1 MKRLF
6 TLLLIAFSVLSCEVI
21 DEKLDDLLDKRD
33 WVVFADGT
41 ELTVD
46 VPSKPTVLN
55 YKFESTLD
63 WEAKTDAEWLEID
76 PTSGKAGKD
85 IKIQIK
91 VAKNKD
97 KEGRTGY
104 VDLTLSNDE
113 SYRITVNQAGEGDE
127 NDEGDENENEG
138 TIVDVPANQIWY
150 TSVDGAIV
158 EPYSGEYNEYAEA
171 ITTFGVNIVSN
182 TYVDGKGVIEFD
194 GDVTEIGLGA
204 FYDCNE
210 LTSVILPDS
219 VIVIKKGAFYGCINL
234 NSVNIPDGVQE
245 IGFDAFCGCT
255 AIRTVTIP
263 ESVSFIDDGA
273 FVVCNSMERFNGKF
287 ASEDGRCL
295 IIDGV
300 LKAFAPAGLTEYT
313 IPDNVTK
320 IGHAVFLLYSNL
332 ENIIIPDSV
341 TEIDNW
347 VFQGCTSLASV
358 TIGNSVTEIGYYAF
372 CDCSNLTSV
381 TIPDSVT
388 TIGNNAFYSC
398 SRLTSVTIP
407 NSVTTIEEGLFRFC
421 SSLASVT
428 IPDSVTTI
436 GSFAFDDCNSLTS
449 VTIPGSVTTIGY
461 NAFSNC
467 SSLTSVTIGDSV
479 TEIGYNAF
487 YDCINLTSI
496 TIPDSVTTIGSSAF
510 QDCTSLA
517 SVTIGNS
524 VTDIG
529 GGAFYNCK
537 SLTSVTIP
545 DSVTE
550 IGDYAFYGC
559 DSLTSVTIGDS
570 VTKIGYATFAFCEN
584 LNTVYCKAINPPT
597 TIVDNNGYWY
607 GFAMQDESGN
617 ICNIDCTIYV
627 YAECVEA
634 YKNAEGWSEY
644 ADRIVAEGS
653 IPEDTQTSII
663 RYTTIDG
670 EPITPRMAVKSN
682 TYINGEGILEF
693 YGDIIGDSAFYGCD
707 SLTSIT
713 IGDSVT
719 SIGYNAFSNCSSLTS
734 VTIPDSV
741 TTVGGYA
748 FSGCGN
754 LNAVYITDLVAWCN
768 IDFVNPINN
777 GFQLEANPLA
787 HAQNLYLNGELITE
801 LVIPE
806 SVTDIKF
813 LAFIGCSASNIV
825 FHDNVKS
832 IGACAFEHCQ
842 NLDNVVIG
850 NSVESIGNVAFGRC
864 PNLTSVT
871 MSDSLTS
878 FGFNVFL
885 YSSNLREFKGKLAT
899 EDGRALIKDNILF
912 TYANA
917 SGSEYIIP
925 DGITIIGDG
934 AFFSSVGLKSIT
946 IPKSVTTIGYL
957 AFGMITDIE
966 SIYCKATT
974 PPSTGGNIYESNSCN
989 IYVPFESY
997 QDYVTAGGWSQYAA
1011 SILPYDYD
1019 NNCVIEANASEE
1031 TKRWLG
1037 KWSSTVSRTYCPQT
1051 GFNEETVTFEVNIEH
1066 NAVAPNFVKVY
1077 GLSVIDP
1084 TIAVDG
1090 IVNANGDLEI
1100 LNFNYIGN
1108 SGEWALYVWALSEV
1122 GGLTGDR
1129 HAVYTMSMDESG
1141 RVSCEVGSFNSSPYI
1156 VFDIF
1161 GYNVNTG
1168 GVSWYNTNISYYSGP
1183 MSWVKIA
1190 DNGATPSRYSQ
1201 KISYRHNLRLQ
1212 ADARLRVVE

>member
-6 TLLLIAFSVLSCEVI
+6 TLLLLSFAALSCEMI

-33 WVVFADGT
+33 WVVFAEGT

-46 VPSKPTVLN
+46 VPSKQTVLN
-55 YKFESTLD
+55 YKFESALD
-63 WEAKTDAEWLEID
+63 WEVKTDAEWLEID
-76 PTSGKAGKD
+76 PMSGKAGKD

-113 SYRITVNQAGEGDE
+113 SYRITINQAGEDDE
-127 NDEGDENENEG
+127 NDEGDENEG

-150 TSVDGAIV
+150 TSVDGEVV
-158 EPYSGEYNEYAEA
+158 ELYSGEYNNNADA
-171 ITTFGVNIVSN
+171 LTTFGVNIISN
-182 TYVDGKGVIEFD
+182 TYKDGKGVIEFE

-204 FYDCNE
+204 FYGCNG
-210 LTSVILPDS
+210 LTSVILPNS

-295 IIDGV
+295 IIDGE

-347 VFQGCTSLASV
+347 AFQGCTSLASV
-358 TIGNSVTEIGYYAF
+358 TIGDSVTTIGDYAF
-372 CDCSNLTSV
+372 LDCSNLTSV

-388 TIGNNAFYSC
+388 TIGSNAF
-398 SRLTSVTIP
+398 L
-407 NSVTTIEEGLFRFC
+407 
-421 SSLASVT
+421 
-428 IPDSVTTI
+428 D
-436 GSFAFDDCNSLTS
+436 
-449 VTIPGSVTTIGY
+449 
-461 NAFSNC
+461 C
-467 SSLTSVTIGDSV
+467 SSLTSVTIGN
-479 TEIGYNAF
+479 G
-487 YDCINLTSI
+487 
-496 TIPDSVTTIGSSAF
+496 VTTIGE
-510 QDCTSLA
+510 
-517 SVTIGNS
+517 
-524 VTDIG
+524 
-529 GGAFYNCK
+529 GAFR
-537 SLTSVTIP
+537 
-545 DSVTE
+545 
-550 IGDYAFYGC
+550 G
-559 DSLTSVTIGDS
+559 
-570 VTKIGYATFAFCEN
+570 
-584 LNTVYCKAINPPT
+584 
-597 TIVDNNGYWY
+597 
-607 GFAMQDESGN
+607 
-617 ICNIDCTIYV
+617 
-627 YAECVEA
+627 
-634 YKNAEGWSEY
+634 
-644 ADRIVAEGS
+644 
-653 IPEDTQTSII
+653 
-663 RYTTIDG
+663 
-670 EPITPRMAVKSN
+670 
-682 TYINGEGILEF
+682 
-693 YGDIIGDSAFYGCD
+693 
-707 SLTSIT
+707 
-713 IGDSVT
+713 
-719 SIGYNAFSNCSSLTS
+719 CSSLTS

-741 TTVGGYA
+741 TTVGGYAFLECSSLTSVTMGKGIETVGGYA

-754 LNAVYITDLVAWCN
+754 LNAVYITDLVAWYN

-777 GFQLEANPLA
+777 GFHLEANPLV

-813 LAFIGCSASNIV
+813 LAFIRCSASNIV

-832 IGACAFEHCQ
+832 IGPCAFEGWQ
-842 NLDNVVIG
+842 NLENVVIG

-885 YSSNLREFKGKLAT
+885 FSSNLREFKGKLAT
-899 EDGRALIKDNILF
+899 EDGRALIKDNIFF

-917 SGSEYIIP
+917 SGSEYTIP

-946 IPKSVTTIGYL
+946 IPESVTAIGYM
-957 AFGMITDIE
+957 AFGNDTDIE

-974 PPSTGGNIYESNSCN
+974 PPSTGGNIYQSNSCN
-989 IYVPFESY
+989 IYVPYESY
-997 QDYVTAGGWSQYAA
+997 QDYVTAGNWMAYAA
-1011 SILPYDYD
+1011 QIIPYDYE
-1019 NNCVIEANASEE
+1019 NNCVVEANASVE

-1051 GFNEETVTFEVNIEH
+1051 GFNEEAVTFEVNIEH
-1066 NAVAPNFVKVY
+1066 NTVSPYFVKVY

-1100 LNFNYIGN
+1100 LNYCYVGN
-1108 SGEWALYVWALSEV
+1108 SGNWNLYMWAVSES
-1122 GGLTGDR
+1122 GGLTYDR
-1129 HAVYTMSMDESG
+1129 QAVYTMSMDESG
-1141 RVSCEVGSFNSSPYI
+1141 NVSCEVSSLNGFPYI

-1161 GYNVNTG
+1161 GYNTANG
-1168 GVSWYNTNISYYSGP
+1168 NISWYDTSLSYYSGP
-1183 MSWVKIA
+1183 MSWVKVT

-1201 KISYRHNLRLQ
+1201 KVPYRANFQPQ
-1212 ADARLRVVE
+1212 ADTRLKVVE

>member
-6 TLLLIAFSVLSCEVI
+6 TLLLISFAALSCEMI

-33 WVVFADGT
+33 WVVFAEGT
-41 ELTVD
+41 ELSVD
-46 VPSKPTVLN
+46 VPSKQTVLN

-63 WEAKTDAEWLEID
+63 WEIKTDAEWLEID
-76 PTSGKAGKD
+76 PTSGKAGKN

-91 VAKNKD
+91 VNKNKD

-113 SYRITVNQAGEGDE
+113 SYRITINQAGEGDE
-127 NDEGDENENEG
+127 NDEGDENEG
-138 TIVDVPANQIWY
+138 TIVDVPSNQIWY
-150 TSVDGAIV
+150 TSVDGEVV
-158 EPYSGEYNEYAEA
+158 ELYSGEYNEYADA
-171 ITTFGVNIVSN
+171 ITTFGVDIVSN
-182 TYVDGKGVIEFD
+182 TYKDGKGVIEFE

-204 FYDCNE
+204 FYGCNG
-210 LTSVILPDS
+210 LTSVILPNS

-295 IIDGV
+295 IIDGE

-358 TIGNSVTEIGYYAF
+358 TIGDSVTSIGYYAF
-372 CDCSNLTSV
+372 LDCSNLTSV

-388 TIGNNAFYSC
+388 TIGECAFYNC
-398 SRLTSVTIP
+398 SSLESVTIG
-407 NSVTTIEEGLFRFC
+407 NG
-421 SSLASVT
+421 
-428 IPDSVTTI
+428 VTTI
-436 GSFAFDDCNSLTS
+436 GDGTF
-449 VTIPGSVTTIGY
+449 Y
-461 NAFSNC
+461 NC
-467 SSLTSVTIGDSV
+467 SSLTSVTIG
-479 TEIGYNAF
+479 
-487 YDCINLTSI
+487 
-496 TIPDSVTTIGSSAF
+496 
-510 QDCTSLA
+510 
-517 SVTIGNS
+517 
-524 VTDIG
+524 
-529 GGAFYNCK
+529 
-537 SLTSVTIP
+537 
-545 DSVTE
+545 
-550 IGDYAFYGC
+550 
-559 DSLTSVTIGDS
+559 
-570 VTKIGYATFAFCEN
+570 
-584 LNTVYCKAINPPT
+584 
-597 TIVDNNGYWY
+597 
-607 GFAMQDESGN
+607 
-617 ICNIDCTIYV
+617 
-627 YAECVEA
+627 
-634 YKNAEGWSEY
+634 
-644 ADRIVAEGS
+644 
-653 IPEDTQTSII
+653 
-663 RYTTIDG
+663 
-670 EPITPRMAVKSN
+670 
-682 TYINGEGILEF
+682 
-693 YGDIIGDSAFYGCD
+693 
-707 SLTSIT
+707 
-713 IGDSVT
+713 
-719 SIGYNAFSNCSSLTS
+719 
-734 VTIPDSV
+734 DSV

-777 GFQLEANPLA
+777 GFHLEANPLV

-832 IGACAFEHCQ
+832 IGVCAFEGWQ
-842 NLDNVVIG
+842 NLENVVIG

-899 EDGRALIKDNILF
+899 DDGRALIKDNIFF

-917 SGSEYIIP
+917 SGSEYTIP
-925 DGITIIGDG
+925 DGITIIGDA
-934 AFFSSVGLKSIT
+934 AFFNSVGLKSIT
-946 IPKSVTTIGYL
+946 IPESVTTIGNS
-957 AFGMITDIE
+957 AFGKDTDIE

-974 PPSTGGNIYESNSCN
+974 PPSTSGNIYQSNSCN
-989 IYVPFESY
+989 IYVPYESY
-997 QDYVTAGGWSQYAA
+997 QDYVTAGNWMAYAA
-1011 SILPYDYD
+1011 QIIPYDYE
-1019 NNCVIEANASEE
+1019 NNCVVEVNASDE

-1051 GFNEETVTFEVNIEH
+1051 GFNEETVTFDVNIEH

-1100 LNFNYIGN
+1100 LNYCYVGN
-1108 SGEWALYVWALSEV
+1108 SGNWNLYMWAVSES
-1122 GGLTGDR
+1122 GGLTSDR

-1141 RVSCEVGSFNSSPYI
+1141 NVSYEVGSYNSSLYI
-1156 VFDIF
+1156 VFDII
-1161 GYNVNTG
+1161 GYNTANG
-1168 GVSWYNTNISYYSGP
+1168 SISWYDTSLSYYSGP
-1183 MSWVKIA
+1183 MSWVKVT

-1201 KISYRHNLRLQ
+1201 KVPYRANFRPQ
-1212 ADARLRVVE
+1212 ADTRLKVVE

>member
-6 TLLLIAFSVLSCEVI
+6 TLLLISFAALSCEMI
-21 DEKLDDLLDKRD
+21 DEKLDDLLGKKGV
-33 WVVFADGT
+33 VVFAEGT
-41 ELTVD
+41 ELTANVS
-46 VPSKPTVLN
+46 SKQTVLN

-63 WEAKTDAEWLEID
+63 WEVKTDAEWLEVD
-76 PTSGKAGKD
+76 PMSGKAGKD

-97 KEGRTGY
+97 KEARTGY
-104 VDLTLSNDE
+104 ADLTLSNDE
-113 SYRITVNQAGEGDE
+113 SYRITINQAGEGDE
-127 NDEGDENENEG
+127 NE
-138 TIVDVPANQIWY
+138 DVVVEIPNNQIWY
-150 TSVDGAIV
+150 TSIDGEIV
-158 EPYSGEYNEYAEA
+158 EPYSGESNNYADA
-171 ITTFGVNIVSN
+171 LTTFGVNIVSN

-194 GDVTEIGLGA
+194 GDVTVIGDAA
-204 FYDCNE
+204 FLDCDNIKNI
-210 LTSVILPDS
+210 ILPNSITTIGGASFFDCDNIE
-219 VIVIKKGAFYGCINL
+219 VI
-234 NSVNIPDGVQE
+234 
-245 IGFDAFCGCT
+245 
-255 AIRTVTIP
+255 TIP
-263 ESVSFIDDGA
+263 ESVTTIGSAYWYGGGQTFRGCDNLRE
-273 FVVCNSMERFNGKF
+273 FRGKF
-287 ASEDGRCL
+287 ATEDGRCL
-295 IIDGV
+295 IIDNV
-300 LKAFAPAGLTEYT
+300 LTSFATAGLTEYVIPHSVTT
-313 IPDNVTK
+313 IGN
-320 IGHAVFLLYSNL
+320 HAFIDCIKLDS
-332 ENIIIPDSV
+332 ITIPDSV
-341 TEIDNW
+341 TKIGRFSFGYCN
-347 VFQGCTSLASV
+347 SLINLTIPDSV
-358 TIGNSVTEIGYYAF
+358 TTLGDSAF
-372 CDCSNLTSV
+372 RGCSSLTSV

-388 TIGNNAFYSC
+388 T
-398 SRLTSVTIP
+398 
-407 NSVTTIEEGLFRFC
+407 
-421 SSLASVT
+421 
-428 IPDSVTTI
+428 
-436 GSFAFDDCNSLTS
+436 
-449 VTIPGSVTTIGY
+449 
-461 NAFSNC
+461 
-467 SSLTSVTIGDSV
+467 
-479 TEIGYNAF
+479 
-487 YDCINLTSI
+487 
-496 TIPDSVTTIGSSAF
+496 
-510 QDCTSLA
+510 
-517 SVTIGNS
+517 
-524 VTDIG
+524 
-529 GGAFYNCK
+529 
-537 SLTSVTIP
+537 
-545 DSVTE
+545 
-550 IGDYAFYGC
+550 
-559 DSLTSVTIGDS
+559 
-570 VTKIGYATFAFCEN
+570 IGYATFAFCEN

-617 ICNIDCTIYV
+617 LYDIDCTIYV
-627 YAECVEA
+627 HTECVEA

-653 IPEDTQTSII
+653 IPENTQTSII

-693 YGDIIGDSAFYGCD
+693 YGNIIGDSAFYRCD

-719 SIGYNAFSNCSSLTS
+719 TIGDYAFASCSSLTC

-777 GFQLEANPLA
+777 GFHLEANPLVY
-787 HAQNLYLNGELITE
+787 AQNLYLNGELITE

-832 IGACAFEHCQ
+832 IGACAFEHWQ
-842 NLDNVVIG
+842 NLENVVIG

-878 FGFNVFL
+878 FGYNVFL
-885 YSSNLREFKGKLAT
+885 FSSNLREFKGKLAT
-899 EDGRALIKDNILF
+899 EDGRALIKDNIFF

-917 SGSEYIIP
+917 SGSEYTTP

-946 IPKSVTTIGYL
+946 IPESVTTIGNS
-957 AFGMITDIE
+957 AFGKDTDIE

-974 PPSTGGNIYESNSCN
+974 PPSTGGSIYQSNSCN
-989 IYVPFESY
+989 IYVPYESY
-997 QDYVTAGGWSQYAA
+997 QDYVTAGNWMAYAA
-1011 SILPYDYD
+1011 KIIPYDYE

-1066 NAVAPNFVKVY
+1066 NAVSPHFVKVY

-1100 LNFNYIGN
+1100 LNYCYVGN
-1108 SGEWALYVWALSEV
+1108 SGDWQLYMWALSEAV
-1122 GGLTGDR
+1122 NLTPDS
-1129 HAVYTMSMDESG
+1129 HPVYTMSMDEG
-1141 RVSCEVGSFNSSPYI
+1141 GNVSCEVGSNNSSPYI
-1156 VFDIF
+1156 MFDIF
-1161 GYNVNTG
+1161 GYNTANG
-1168 GVSWYNTNISYYSGP
+1168 SVSWYDSSLSYYSGP
-1183 MSWVKIA
+1183 MSWVKVA
-1190 DNGATPSRYSQ
+1190 DSGATPSRYSQ
-1201 KISYRHNLRLQ
+1201 KIPYITNFRPQ
-1212 ADARLRVVE
+1212 ADTRLKVVE